1 MKRKKEW
8 FLTLRKNGRVK
19 NNFETFPA
27 ATKYKRPLR
36 FVLQALKLLKEA
48 GTDIDHTDKKGNS
61 ALSIVQKIGNAEAIQ
76 ILSK

>member
-1 MKRKKEW
+1 M
-8 FLTLRKNGRVK
+8 
-19 NNFETFPA
+19 
-27 ATKYKRPLR
+27 R

-48 GTDIDHTDKKGNS
+48 GADIDHTDKKGNS